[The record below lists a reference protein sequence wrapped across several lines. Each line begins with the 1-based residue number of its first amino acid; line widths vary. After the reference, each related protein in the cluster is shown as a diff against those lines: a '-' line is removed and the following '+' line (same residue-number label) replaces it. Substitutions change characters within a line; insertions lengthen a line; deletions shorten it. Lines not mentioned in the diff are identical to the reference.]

1 MVKVLVDQRSVE
13 FWGLPVANQLPSG
26 ERVLAAG
33 VLVGRDWRGSKEVG
47 YAVYSGRSVV
57 RSRRAIGRGW
67 REELFVLI
75 RVRKRLE
82 INNRIVL

>member
-1 MVKVLVDQRSVE
+1 MVKVLVDHRSVE
-13 FWGLPVANQLPSG
+13 FWRLPVANQLPSG
-26 ERVLAAG
+26 DRVLAG
-33 VLVGRDWRGSKEVG
+33 VLVGRDWIDSKEVG
-47 YAVYSGRSVV
+47 YAVQSGRSVV

-82 INNRIVL
+82 INNPIVL